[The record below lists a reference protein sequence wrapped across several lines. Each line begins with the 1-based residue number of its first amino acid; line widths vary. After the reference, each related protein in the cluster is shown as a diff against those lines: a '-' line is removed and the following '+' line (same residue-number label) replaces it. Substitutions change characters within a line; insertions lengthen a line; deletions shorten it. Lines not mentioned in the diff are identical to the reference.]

1 MLSLIGLIIVII
13 GFILTLPFF
22 SDLAKFIGWVLTSI
36 GMSIVMVSSFI
47 NGSYVFAF
55 FSFVILIGDLFF
67 AVNYF
72 MILKENKKKIAK

>member
-22 SDLAKFIGWVLTSI
+22 SDLIKFIGWVLTSI

-47 NGSYVFAF
+47 NGSYVFTF